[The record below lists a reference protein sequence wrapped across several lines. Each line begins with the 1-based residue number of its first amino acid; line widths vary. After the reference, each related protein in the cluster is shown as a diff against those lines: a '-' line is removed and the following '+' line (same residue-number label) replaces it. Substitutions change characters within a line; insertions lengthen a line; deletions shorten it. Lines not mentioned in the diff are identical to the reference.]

1 MNTFSKISF
10 LIFLLALV
18 NFSCNNKQEQ
28 KDKDIDELADLN
40 SDNKLKEG
48 NANSKESATRI
59 EDWIG
64 MDELTGNSKP
74 ISYTQDKSFLGSGH
88 QDVIYLGALSN
99 NDICTLQKNGAI
111 KIINSSGTELKSW
124 LPHIEGN
131 IAALAID
138 ESDEIYVLSS
148 LKKKIRKKI
157 RGKLID
163 YELPVGIGYHVFN
176 MNGELVRK
184 MQIDALKQ
192 VMGAKLYKDKLVI
205 SDSKDKAVGIFNKSS
220 GELLAKME
228 GMRPCGD
235 VLDISISAKGEILI
249 GNLGSFRIEIFN
261 MNGKRLGAY
270 GERGK
275 ELKDFHGC
283 CNPVNL
289 ASLKSGAIV
298 TVEKFPTRIKL
309 FCENEV
315 LELPESEE
323 LKSCKYMPFISDSD
337 NNLYVGAGGKGLVK
351 YVPSH

>member
-1 MNTFSKISF
+1 MNTFSKISS

-18 NFSCNNKQEQ
+18 SFSCNNKQAQ
-28 KDKDIDELADLN
+28 KDKGVEEVADSN
-40 SDNKLKEG
+40 SDNKLNEE
-48 NANSKESATRI
+48 NANSQESVIRI

-64 MDELTGNSKP
+64 MDELTGKSKP
-74 ISYTQDKSFLGSGH
+74 ISYTQDKSFLGSEH
-88 QDVIYLGALSN
+88 QDVIYLGALSTN
-99 NDICTLQKNGAI
+99 NICTLQKNGTI
-111 KIINSSGTELKSW
+111 KIIDSSGTELKSW
-124 LPHIEGN
+124 LPNLEGD

-148 LKKKIRKKI
+148 LKKTGKKKI
-157 RGKLID
+157 RGKLVEF
-163 YELPVGIGYHVFN
+163 ELPIGIACHVFN
-176 MNGELVRK
+176 MNGELIRN
-184 MQIDALKQ
+184 MRIDALKQ

-205 SDSKDKAVGIFNKSS
+205 SDSKDKAVGIFNKST
-220 GELLAKME
+220 GALLAKME

-235 VLDISISAKGEILI
+235 VLDLSISAKGEILI

-261 MNGKRLGAY
+261 MDGKRLGAY

-309 FCENEV
+309 FYENEV

-337 NNLYVGAGGKGLVK
+337 NNLYVGAGKKGLVK
-351 YVPSH
+351 YISSH